1 MKLWEMIR
9 HGKQLSKNVIE
20 IITYYYS
27 RVGTSEL
34 LFWFQPTVHDHTE
47 NADYDWPP
55 NLDDDS
61 EDGDDNELGGNQSS
75 LHRKSEELL
84 VDPANA
90 TDVAIRVYTKLD
102 ILFCQIATFIKVL
115 VAFVFGLQIL

>member
-1 MKLWEMIR
+1 M
-9 HGKQLSKNVIE
+9 
-20 IITYYYS
+20 
-27 RVGTSEL
+27 
-34 LFWFQPTVHDHTE
+34 HDYTE

-61 EDGDDNELGGNQSS
+61 EDGNDNELGGNQSS

-102 ILFCQIATFIKVL
+102 ILFCQIATFMKVL

>member
-1 MKLWEMIR
+1 M
-9 HGKQLSKNVIE
+9 
-20 IITYYYS
+20 
-27 RVGTSEL
+27 
-34 LFWFQPTVHDHTE
+34 HDHTE

-61 EDGDDNELGGNQSS
+61 EDELGEDQSS

-84 VDPANA
+84 VDPANAA

>member
-1 MKLWEMIR
+1 M
-9 HGKQLSKNVIE
+9 
-20 IITYYYS
+20 
-27 RVGTSEL
+27 
-34 LFWFQPTVHDHTE
+34 HDHTE

-102 ILFCQIATFIKVL
+102 ILFCQIATFIKVYISL
-115 VAFVFGLQIL
+115 ISGLQTL